1 MEEVG
6 EDVRRKIERFVK
18 VVERERET
26 EQLYVLYSVNKIVQR
41 IVFI

>member
-1 MEEVG
+1 VEEVG